1 MHMVECGG
9 DQQANGWRGK
19 QAGGCGSG
27 SGWGMADRWWWCG
40 VVVGKVTRSLFGV
53 WFGVWFGAWFMHWL
67 LVLERDGGGID
78 REACKGQMC
87 PHDHASV

>member
-40 VVVGKVTRSLFGV
+40 VVVGKV
-53 WFGVWFGAWFMHWL
+53 
-67 LVLERDGGGID
+67 ID
-78 REACKGQMC
+78 RCLAYGLAYGLAHGLCIGCWYWKEMG
-87 PHDHASV
+87 VE